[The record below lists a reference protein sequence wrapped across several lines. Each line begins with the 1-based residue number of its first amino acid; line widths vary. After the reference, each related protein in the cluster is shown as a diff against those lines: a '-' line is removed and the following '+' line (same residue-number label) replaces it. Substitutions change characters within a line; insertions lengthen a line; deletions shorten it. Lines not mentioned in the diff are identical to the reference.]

1 MVFIF
6 CGDATGSC
14 KMRSSRSESGLVKRR
29 TLTSEKKKRNIKKK
43 KKGMKIQCIQNEPS
57 NGMTLSLLLFIAML
71 MYRLC
76 LSGFNV
82 LHDN

>member
-1 MVFIF
+1 
-6 CGDATGSC
+6 
-14 KMRSSRSESGLVKRR
+14 
-29 TLTSEKKKRNIKKK
+29 
-43 KKGMKIQCIQNEPS
+43 MKIQCIQNEPS